1 MSGVHLRV
9 YHLKAIGNHDPNTGL
24 VFRQLIMNSTM
35 TNFPQFAPRLGV
47 LAGIWSLR
55 RANMQAKMVCRF
67 GGQANA
73 PDLESFMGLAPE
85 HLLQGKAL
93 SLMRYNPFSDGPG
106 PIQHF
111 AA

>member
-1 MSGVHLRV
+1 
-9 YHLKAIGNHDPNTGL
+9 
-24 VFRQLIMNSTM
+24 MNSTM

-55 RANMQAKMVCRF
+55 RAGMQAKMVCRF

-85 HLLQGKAL
+85 HVTIKL
-93 SLMRYNPFSDGPG
+93 SNIS
-106 PIQHF
+106 
-111 AA
+111 